1 MKACANRS
9 FSQQY
14 RCFSSSSR
22 SSVGRRSPCRAPPRA
37 QARRAARRR
46 RNAAARPLRR
56 PSRTPATL
64 RRAATL
70 RAAPSRRRP
79 SWRRQQWH
87 ASATRTDASCRRI
100 AATRSTPTDRSA
112 GVTLAAIARPR
123 DGAKRSPRTA
133 ARATRSASNF
143 SPRPP
148 YAEEG
153 CRTTSFPT
161 VESPVRRLLKSTSQ
175 APLSGRKKL
184 LPQCAYSSEATR
196 APPVA
201 GRDTQGP
208 CSINYSSSTK
218 RRESGPSLKRNLSLA
233 RCLALVCDSPSN
245 STANNRVETLIP

>member
-1 MKACANRS
+1 MKACCNRS
-9 FSQQY
+9 FSQQH
-14 RCFSSSSR
+14 RCCSSSSR

-79 SWRRQQWH
+79 SWRRQQWR

-123 DGAKRSPRTA
+123 DGAKRSPQTA
-133 ARATRSASNF
+133 AHAIRSASNF

-153 CRTTSFPT
+153 CRTTIFSYGGIARET
-161 VESPVRRLLKSTSQ
+161 VAQERQPGTPVGKEKIVATVCIFIGGDPGT
-175 APLSGRKKL
+175 ASGR
-184 LPQCAYSSEATR
+184 
-196 APPVA
+196 
-201 GRDTQGP
+201 
-208 CSINYSSSTK
+208 
-218 RRESGPSLKRNLSLA
+218 
-233 RCLALVCDSPSN
+233 
-245 STANNRVETLIP
+245 

>member
-1 MKACANRS
+1 MLSCTRMPSLARVPTVPRQDARGWASSYMKACCYRS
-9 FSQQY
+9 FSQH
-14 RCFSSSSR
+14 RWCSSSSR
-22 SSVGRRSPCRAPPRA
+22 SSVGRQSPYRAPPRA

-133 ARATRSASNF
+133 AHATRSASNF

-153 CRTTSFPT
+153 CRTTSFFL
-161 VESPVRRLLKSTSQ
+161 RR
-175 APLSGRKKL
+175 
-184 LPQCAYSSEATR
+184 
-196 APPVA
+196 
-201 GRDTQGP
+201 
-208 CSINYSSSTK
+208 
-218 RRESGPSLKRNLSLA
+218 
-233 RCLALVCDSPSN
+233 
-245 STANNRVETLIP
+245 NRP